1 MSAAAEAARR
11 TAFEHWFGI
20 SYAQAQV
27 LALLF
32 QARGGFLS
40 TQQIA
45 VMESSTHENVMV
57 RINRLRQALE
67 TEAIDTVRGQG
78 YRLTEVGLA
87 ECRQA
92 ITEFALSL
100 AAE

>member
-1 MSAAAEAARR
+1 MNAASHAARR
-11 TAFEHWFGI
+11 TAFEHWFGV
-20 SYAQAQV
+20 SYAQGQV

-32 QARGGFLS
+32 QAGGAFLS
-40 TQQIA
+40 TAQIA
-45 VMESSTHENVMV
+45 VMEGSTHENVMV
-57 RINRLRQALE
+57 RINRLRQAME
-67 TEAIDTVRGQG
+67 AEAIDTVRGDG

-92 ITEFALSL
+92 IAEFAQSL